1 MMTIRQTKLRRTVT
15 LAPAVVAKG
24 EAMAARERRSL
35 SNLLEVL
42 IEREEARRM
51 RAQNAPD
58 TCASQHP
65 EGQEET

>member
-1 MMTIRQTKLRRTVT
+1 
-15 LAPAVVAKG
+15 
-24 EAMAARERRSL
+24 MAARERRSL

-42 IEREEARRM
+42 IEREEARM
-51 RAQNAPD
+51 RAQYARD